1 MWFKKFFTLFLLHD
15 GCCFYGVLGL
25 IFDLGP
31 FICVFLRFKFM
42 ESFGELPTR
51 VMFPIDLPLETKC
64 YVFISSFVIHVSTS
78 TLIKN
83 SIITNPSDQWVL
95 LAKQR
100 DHWKAKS
107 CVIAILT
114 LYALM
119 ASFSPTVNSSS
130 NTTSKELL
138 IKFVLYYLFVSFI
151 GQKKGVITYKSINGM
166 SSLQKHLKTN
176 HQQL

>member
-1 MWFKKFFTLFLLHD
+1 
-15 GCCFYGVLGL
+15 
-25 IFDLGP
+25 
-31 FICVFLRFKFM
+31 M

-64 YVFISSFVIHVSTS
+64 CVSTSSFVIHASTS
-78 TLIKN
+78 TLVKN
-83 SIITNPSDQWVL
+83 CTIANPSDQWAL

-100 DHWKAKS
+100 DRWKANS
-107 CVIAILT
+107 CVTTMLT

-119 ASFSPTVNSSS
+119 ASFSPKVNSSS
-130 NTTSKELL
+130 NSTSEELL
-138 IKFVLYYLFVSFI
+138 IKCVLYYMFVPFI
-151 GQKKGVITYKSINGM
+151 GQKKGVITYKSTNGI